1 MNICLNFSFLNEI
14 KSTDL
19 LTYLTLILAYVAYT
33 WSVNRDHK
41 SWKSLFVS
49 FKNDLASQRAWL
61 GSEYFADTYRDKNS
75 FNPYKIIF
83 PLSFES
89 LPEII
94 RRGIAEFSWIPKQF
108 IDLLSLFNERI
119 VAFNS
124 LLDQIKKIN
133 SADPIKTEKV
143 KEKLNELGLEDENI
157 GFDELKR
164 KIKEQKE
171 SEEILYLAE
180 NNRRLN
186 KLVHVNLIGNGANDD
201 KLYFLYSKIDRELDN
216 ILNIFDKKRPWFI
229 KYKWLIII
237 ISIILFYLI
246 ELL

>member
-1 MNICLNFSFLNEI
+1 
-14 KSTDL
+14 
-19 LTYLTLILAYVAYT
+19 
-33 WSVNRDHK
+33 VNRDHK
-41 SWKSLFVS
+41 SWKSLFIS
-49 FKNDLASQRAWL
+49 FKNDLSSQRAWL

-108 IDLLSLFNERI
+108 INLLSLFNERI

-157 GFDELKR
+157 GFDELKI